1 MTPTRVQ
8 VSLDG
13 MRDYEVLVGHA
24 LTDTLADRVRAVCP
38 TAKRAFIVI
47 DAGLPQAAGAA
58 VGSALSRRHFGVSSI
73 TIRPTEGDKSL
84 DTLERI
90 LVALAESRHE
100 RRDPVIAL
108 GGGIVGDVTG
118 FAAASYRRGVPVV
131 QCPTTL
137 LSMVDASVGGKTGL
151 NLRTSDGSLKKNLVG
166 AFHQPRLVVADV
178 SVLSSLPDRQLR
190 AGLAECVKHALLS
203 DEFGDPLLLAWI
215 EAGASAVLARDNA
228 TLTELVARNVAIK
241 ARVVAGDEREE
252 AESAAGGRA
261 LLNLGHTFGH
271 AIETLPDLSPTG
283 NAGEAPLHHGEAVA
297 LGTMAALDAAAMLK
311 LASAALCD
319 RVGALLSRLGL
330 PTKVKGLP
338 SGDRMLELMG
348 HDKKV
353 LGGVLRLVLP
363 CDGGTCKVVDNP
375 DRAVVLAAI
384 DSIRA

>member
-13 MRDYEVLVGHA
+13 TRDYEVLVGHA
-24 LTDTLADRVRAVCP
+24 LTDTLADRVRALCP
-38 TAKRAFIVI
+38 CAKRAFIVI
-47 DAGLPQAAGAA
+47 DAGLPQTAGAA
-58 VGSALSRRHFGVSSI
+58 ASSALSRRQFGVSSI

-84 DTLERI
+84 DTFERI

-108 GGGIVGDVTG
+108 GGGIVGDVSG

-137 LSMVDASVGGKTGL
+137 LSMVDASVGGKTGV

-178 SVLSSLPDRQLR
+178 SLLSSLPDRQFR

-203 DEFGDPLLLAWI
+203 SEFGDPSLLGWI
-215 EAGASAVLARDNA
+215 EARASAILARDDA

-283 NAGEAPLHHGEAVA
+283 NAGDAPLLHGEAVA
-297 LGTMAALDAAAMLK
+297 LGTMAALDAAARLK
-311 LASAALCD
+311 LASAALRD

-330 PTKVKGLP
+330 PSKVKGLP
-338 SGDRMLELMG
+338 SGDRMLELMS

-363 CDGGTCKVVDNP
+363 CDGGTCKVMDNP
-375 DRAVVLAAI
+375 DRPIVLAAI

>member
-1 MTPTRVQ
+1 MNSSRVQ

-13 MRDYEVLVGHA
+13 TRDYEVLVGHA
-24 LTDTLADRVRAVCP
+24 LTDTLADRVRALCP
-38 TAKRAFIVI
+38 TAKRAFIVV

-58 VGSALSRRHFGVSSI
+58 VGSALSRRQFGVSSI

-84 DTLERI
+84 DTLDRI

-118 FAAASYRRGVPVV
+118 FAAASYRRGVPVF

-137 LSMVDASVGGKTGL
+137 LAMVDASVGGKTGV

-166 AFHQPRLVVADV
+166 AFHQPRLVVADA
-178 SVLSSLPDRQLR
+178 SLLSSLPDRQLR

-203 DEFGDPLLLAWI
+203 SEFGDPSLLGWV
-215 EAGASAVLARDNA
+215 ETNASAILAREDA
-228 TLTELVARNVAIK
+228 SLTELVARNVAIK

-271 AIETLPDLSPTG
+271 AIETLPELSP
-283 NAGEAPLHHGEAVA
+283 AGGAGDAPLHHGEAVA
-297 LGTMAALDAAAMLK
+297 IGTMAALDAAARLK
-311 LASAALCD
+311 LASAALRG

-338 SGDRMLELMG
+338 SGERVLELMG

-353 LGGVLRLVLP
+353 QGGVLRLVLP

>member
-1 MTPTRVQ
+1 MTLSRVH

-13 MRDYEVLVGHA
+13 TRDYEVLVGHS
-24 LTDTLADRVRAVCP
+24 LTDSVAQRVRAICP
-38 TAKRAFIVI
+38 TAARAFIVV
-47 DAGLPQAAGAA
+47 DAGLPRAASDHLT
-58 VGSALSRRHFGVSSI
+58 SALSSRQFATATI
-73 TIRPTEGDKSL
+73 TIRPSEADKSL
-84 DTLERI
+84 ETLERI
-90 LVALAESRHE
+90 LVALAESKHE

-118 FAAASYRRGVPVV
+118 FAAATYRRGVPVV

-137 LSMVDASVGGKTGL
+137 LSMVDASVGGKTGI

-178 SVLSSLPDRQLR
+178 ALLSSLPDRQIR

-203 DEFGDPLLLAWI
+203 GQFGDSSLLSWI
-215 EAGASAVLARDNA
+215 ESVAQAILARDPA
-228 TLTELVARNVAIK
+228 TLAELVSRNVAIK

-283 NAGEAPLHHGEAVA
+283 YPADAPLHHGEAVA
-297 LGTMAALDAAAMLK
+297 LGTMAALHAATSLK
-311 LASAALCD
+311 LAPSALRD
-319 RVGALLSRLGL
+319 RVGTLFSRLSL
-330 PTKVKGLP
+330 PTNVRGLP
-338 SGDRMLELMG
+338 SGERVLELMG

-353 LGGVLRLVLP
+353 QGGVLRLVLP
-363 CDGGTCKVVDNP
+363 CDGGVCNVVENP
-375 DRAVVLAAI
+375 DRAIVLAAI
-384 DSIRA
+384 ESIRA

>member
-1 MTPTRVQ
+1 MNSSRVQ

-13 MRDYEVLVGHA
+13 TRDYEVLVGHA
-24 LTDTLADRVRAVCP
+24 LTDTLADRVPALCP
-38 TAKRAFIVI
+38 TAKRAFIVV

-58 VGSALSRRHFGVSSI
+58 VGSALSRRQFGVSSI

-84 DTLERI
+84 DTLDRI

-137 LSMVDASVGGKTGL
+137 LAMVDASVGGKTGV

-178 SVLSSLPDRQLR
+178 SLLSSLPDRQLR

-203 DEFGDPLLLAWI
+203 SEFGDPSLLGWV
-215 EAGASAVLARDNA
+215 ETNASAILAREDA
-228 TLTELVARNVAIK
+228 SLTELVARNVAIK

-271 AIETLPDLSPTG
+271 AIETLPKLSP
-283 NAGEAPLHHGEAVA
+283 AGGAGDAPLHHGEAVA
-297 LGTMAALDAAAMLK
+297 IGTMAALDAAARLK
-311 LASAALCD
+311 LASAALRA
-319 RVGALLSRLGL
+319 RVGALLSRLSL

-338 SGDRMLELMG
+338 SGERVLELMG

-353 LGGVLRLVLP
+353 QGGVLRLVLP

>member
-1 MTPTRVQ
+1 MNSSRVQ

-13 MRDYEVLVGHA
+13 TRDYEVLVGHA
-24 LTDTLADRVRAVCP
+24 LTDTLADRVRALCP
-38 TAKRAFIVI
+38 TAKRAFIVV

-58 VGSALSRRHFGVSSI
+58 VGSALSRRQFGVSSI

-84 DTLERI
+84 DTLDRV

-108 GGGIVGDVTG
+108 GGGIVGDVSG

-137 LSMVDASVGGKTGL
+137 LSMVDASVGGKTGV

-178 SVLSSLPDRQLR
+178 SLLSSLPDRQFR

-203 DEFGDPLLLAWI
+203 SEFGDPSLLGWI
-215 EAGASAVLARDNA
+215 EARASAILARDNA
-228 TLTELVARNVAIK
+228 ILTELVARNVAIK

-283 NAGEAPLHHGEAVA
+283 NAGDAPLHHGEAVA
-297 LGTMAALDAAAMLK
+297 LGTMAALDAAARLK
-311 LASAALCD
+311 LASAALRD

-338 SGDRMLELMG
+338 SGERVLELMS

-375 DRAVVLAAI
+375 GRPIVLAAI